1 MELSYLEYVILFKIF
16 IFFLEFYIDLR
27 QYWRFKATERPSNI
41 LGLITEENFKKA
53 QEYQK
58 EKMEFHLFTTFND
71 FVTQLVVIY
80 FFIVPYVWNKS
91 GEILTKI
98 GLDGNSEVYRTLFG
112 FLIQTLIGIV
122 EGIPK
127 ELYSKFVIDERHG
140 FNKMTLKLLI
150 TDTVKSTILSIL
162 IGFPVISIIIKI
174 M

>member
-1 MELSYLEYVILFKIF
+1 
-16 IFFLEFYIDLR
+16 
-27 QYWRFKATERPSNI
+27 
-41 LGLITEENFKKA
+41 
-53 QEYQK
+53 
-58 EKMEFHLFTTFND
+58 MEFHLFTTFND